1 MGPNQAVTPGPAR
14 VDIDRLAR
22 LAGVTVHLT
31 STSAQADAGEPAGP
45 ELLEFRSML
54 ADTLAASQYGD
65 EITARW
71 QPENSYAAGT
81 IVVEP
86 AQAEMVT
93 SLFTVPARPNRAVAG
108 TSP

>member
-1 MGPNQAVTPGPAR
+1 
-14 VDIDRLAR
+14 
-22 LAGVTVHLT
+22 
-31 STSAQADAGEPAGP
+31 
-45 ELLEFRSML
+45 ML